1 MKKLVLALSIV
12 SLFGAVQVQAK
23 PEDVASLKAK
33 LSEMKTY
40 SAQFVQT
47 VEDEQGTRVM
57 EGKGKLLLESPL
69 KMRWEQQEPDETLFV
84 SNGKQGF
91 YFDSFAE
98 QVTVMD
104 SAKLVEQ
111 TPFVLLTSTQ
121 SESWLRYDVTKET
134 STYVI
139 TPITQ
144 GDSQVERL
152 VVAFDDTGILKSVV
166 LTDVSGQ
173 RSTYAFSAIK
183 TNLTIPQSNFN
194 FTIPEGVFVDDQ
206 TRSE

>member
-69 KMRWEQQEPDETLFV
+69 KMRWEQQE
-84 SNGKQGF
+84 S
-91 YFDSFAE
+91 
-98 QVTVMD
+98 
-104 SAKLVEQ
+104 
-111 TPFVLLTSTQ
+111 
-121 SESWLRYDVTKET
+121 R
-134 STYVI
+134 
-139 TPITQ
+139 
-144 GDSQVERL
+144 
-152 VVAFDDTGILKSVV
+152 
-166 LTDVSGQ
+166 
-173 RSTYAFSAIK
+173 
-183 TNLTIPQSNFN
+183 
-194 FTIPEGVFVDDQ
+194 
-206 TRSE
+206 